1 MQRAICAYLP
11 PVSWF
16 AGLVSGE
23 PTFIDIGE
31 MYQKQT
37 IRNRCYID
45 SPNGS
50 LAMTVPVD
58 RSTFTM
64 GKCPMKDVGISYHQ
78 DWRRQHWYALETS
91 YFNSAFFEYL
101 QDDFHIL
108 YNKEWHFLAD
118 FNLALIERC
127 CNLVGIP
134 MPEVRTET
142 DNHSERGTTHNPHN
156 ASTPP
161 LIRTDIVLGGQ
172 ETCLNGR
179 EASLNGQGEASL
191 NGRGAYYQVFDRK
204 HGFLPDLSIID
215 LIFNMGPES
224 ILVLKGEYHKPVAR

>member
-1 MQRAICAYLP
+1 
-11 PVSWF
+11 
-16 AGLVSGE
+16 
-23 PTFIDIGE
+23 

-64 GKCPMKDVGISYHQ
+64 GKCRMKDVGISYHQ

-118 FNLALIERC
+118 FNLALIEQC
-127 CNLVGIP
+127 CNLIGIP
-134 MPEVRTET
+134 MPEVRTEA
-142 DNHSERGTTHNPHN
+142 DNLTERGITHNPHN

-161 LIRTDIVLGGQ
+161 SVRTDAPFGGR
-172 ETCLNGR
+172 G
-179 EASLNGQGEASL
+179 ASLNGL
-191 NGRGAYYQVFDRK
+191 GAYYQVFDRK
-204 HGFLPDLSIID
+204 HGFQPDLSIID

-224 ILVLKGEYHKPVAR
+224 ILVLKGEYQMPTAR